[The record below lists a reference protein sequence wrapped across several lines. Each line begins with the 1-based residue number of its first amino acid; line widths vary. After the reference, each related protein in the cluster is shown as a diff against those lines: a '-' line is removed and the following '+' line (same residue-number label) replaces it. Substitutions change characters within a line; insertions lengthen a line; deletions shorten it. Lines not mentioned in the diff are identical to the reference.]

1 MPNFQT
7 INLATVWVSPR
18 RTPLLHSCGVK
29 SFASGVS
36 SHRNRARRR
45 RRRKSSSNQLW
56 RRCKGT
62 FIDVVIGSFGV
73 PEFLQKHIMK
83 CRKHWDIRIYWDIF
97 GVRTVFTKYHWD
109 IYIYCV
115 YIYLYICIFT
125 VLIYR
130 YNVLVYIYTHM
141 STCTYIFY
149 NICIYVYI
157 YTIYNIQLS
166 NARTI
171 SDGQDV
177 WFQVKVG
184 PNPSLWIVAKSCTK
198 KMEKKKHVERLIYIG
213 IKHHKTP

>member
-109 IYIYCV
+109 IYIYIYIYIYCV
-115 YIYLYICIFT
+115 YIYIYLYICIFT

-130 YNVLVYIYTHM
+130 YNVLVYIYIYIHM

-157 YTIYNIQLS
+157 YIYNLQYP
-166 NARTI
+166 A
-171 SDGQDV
+171 
-177 WFQVKVG
+177 VKC
-184 PNPSLWIVAKSCTK
+184 SHYFLMAKTYDF
-198 KMEKKKHVERLIYIG
+198 RLRLAQIHPCG
-213 IKHHKTP
+213 